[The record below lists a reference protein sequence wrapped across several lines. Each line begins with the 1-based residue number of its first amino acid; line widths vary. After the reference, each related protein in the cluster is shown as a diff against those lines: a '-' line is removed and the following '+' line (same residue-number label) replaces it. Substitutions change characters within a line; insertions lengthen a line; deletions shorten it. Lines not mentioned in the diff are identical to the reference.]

1 MSNLQH
7 KMQYLDEIYENLT
20 ALGQQEEN
28 EEKKPSVF
36 LARHKLT
43 GHIVVKKYVEAD
55 RIAVYKKLSQIEDAH
70 LEKIVEYAAY
80 EEQGIVL
87 MEYISGATLQELLQE
102 KKTFSEKEVRDMAVE
117 LCSVLQ
123 KVHEAGIVHRDIT
136 PKNIMIS
143 NDGVLKLID
152 FGIARE
158 KKEEKAQDTEIL
170 GTPGYAAP
178 EQHGFIQTDKRSDIY
193 AVGVLM
199 NVALTGALP
208 REKLYEGSSFRKII
222 QRCIEMDAVNRYQSV
237 EELLADLYK
246 SGQEYYVSK
255 WLLGFRTGIVW
266 KNVAAVIGYFLMIL
280 LTVIS
285 IQKCAQSLYTVLL
298 ETVAVFLYIWV
309 PFMLITNIGYWDRKW
324 FFAKMPRVVM
334 IVIRIILVLVTFYNG
349 VILDFY
355 VWSDILG
362 NGKK

>member
-1 MSNLQH
+1 
-7 KMQYLDEIYENLT
+7 
-20 ALGQQEEN
+20 
-28 EEKKPSVF
+28 
-36 LARHKLT
+36 
-43 GHIVVKKYVEAD
+43 
-55 RIAVYKKLSQIEDAH
+55 
-70 LEKIVEYAAY
+70 
-80 EEQGIVL
+80 

-102 KKTFSEKEVRDMAVE
+102 KKTLLEKEVRDMAEE
-117 LCSVLQ
+117 LCLALQ

-143 NDGVLKLID
+143 NDGVWKLID

-158 KKEEKAQDTEIL
+158 KKEEKTQDTEIL

-193 AVGVLM
+193 AIGVLM

-208 REKLYEGSSFRKII
+208 REKLYDGSFFKKII
-222 QRCIEMDAVNRYQSV
+222 QRCIEMDAENRYQSV

-255 WLLGFRTGIVW
+255 WLPGFRTGVVW
-266 KNVAAVIGYFLMIL
+266 KNVVAVIGYFLMIL

-285 IQKCAQSLYTVLL
+285 IQKCTQSIYTVLL
-298 ETVAVFLYIWV
+298 EAAAVFLYLWV
-309 PFMLITNIGYWDRKW
+309 PFMVITNIGYWDKKW
-324 FFAKMPRVVM
+324 IFAKMPRVVM

-349 VILDFY
+349 IMLDLF
-355 VWSDILG
+355 VLSDILG

>member
-1 MSNLQH
+1 ML
-7 KMQYLDEIYENLT
+7 
-20 ALGQQEEN
+20 
-28 EEKKPSVF
+28 
-36 LARHKLT
+36 
-43 GHIVVKKYVEAD
+43 KKYVEPE
-55 RIAVYKKLSQIEDAH
+55 RITVYKKLSQIEDTH
-70 LEKIVEYAAY
+70 LEKIYEYASY

-117 LCSVLQ
+117 LCLVLQ
-123 KVHEAGIVHRDIT
+123 KVHETGIVHRDIT

-158 KKEEKAQDTEIL
+158 KKEEKTQDTEVL

-199 NVALTGALP
+199 NETWTGALP
-208 REKLYEGSSFRKII
+208 REKLYEGSFFKKMI
-222 QRCIEMDAVNRYQSV
+222 QRCIEMDAENRYQSV

-255 WLLGFRTGIVW
+255 WLPGFRTGIVW

-298 ETVAVFLYIWV
+298 EAVAVFLYIWV

-324 FFAKMPRVVM
+324 VFAKMPRMVM
-334 IVIRIILVLVTFYNG
+334 IVIRIILVQVTFYNG